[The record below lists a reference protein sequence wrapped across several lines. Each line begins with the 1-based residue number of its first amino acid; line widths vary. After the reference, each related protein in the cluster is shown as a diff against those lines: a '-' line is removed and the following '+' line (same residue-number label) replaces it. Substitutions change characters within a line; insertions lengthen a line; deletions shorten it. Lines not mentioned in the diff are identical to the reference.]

1 LSFKLIDEPEPGLG
15 KKLLFFTVK
24 NKTKKLGGFFV
35 CLFVYMQS
43 TWLFKSFQLKL
54 H

>member
-15 KKLLFFTVK
+15 KKKTTFFTVK
-24 NKTKKLGGFFV
+24 NKTKKRGFFD